1 MDTMKRVIA
10 SYINGHHE
18 EMLALWERLVSI
30 ESGSADKAGVD
41 AVAAAVQAEMEA
53 AGARAAVITMKQ
65 AGNMVM
71 AVLNDQAAEAPVIL
85 LGHMDTVFPS
95 GTLADR
101 PFTIRGDKAYGPGVL
116 DMKGGIVV
124 AIFAMKALQA
134 ASYRKRPVKLI
145 LAGDEE
151 VGHRNS
157 RAADRIVKETRGA
170 RAAFNCETGFL
181 DNALVVQRK
190 GSLVFQLDVEGVA
203 VHAGN
208 EPEKGRSAILE
219 IAHKVIDIQN
229 LTDWKRGTTYNV
241 GTICGGT
248 VVNAVPGHASVQID
262 VRYLEPSDREIIRG
276 RLQAVTAAQY
286 VTDTKSELTELAGFL
301 PMKRTEAAEQLFA
314 VVKRT
319 YTELGLAE
327 PYVQMVG
334 GGSDSAYTV
343 LAGVPTVCAMGV
355 TGGRN
360 HSPQEYAVVDSLF
373 ERAQV
378 LAAAI
383 LNLDA

>member
-124 AIFAMKALQA
+124 AID
-134 ASYRKRPVKLI
+134 RK
-145 LAGDEE
+145 
-151 VGHRNS
+151 S
-157 RAADRIVKETRGA
+157 
-170 RAAFNCETGFL
+170 
-181 DNALVVQRK
+181 VV
-190 GSLVFQLDVEGVA
+190 
-203 VHAGN
+203 
-208 EPEKGRSAILE
+208 
-219 IAHKVIDIQN
+219 
-229 LTDWKRGTTYNV
+229 
-241 GTICGGT
+241 
-248 VVNAVPGHASVQID
+248 
-262 VRYLEPSDREIIRG
+262 
-276 RLQAVTAAQY
+276 
-286 VTDTKSELTELAGFL
+286 
-301 PMKRTEAAEQLFA
+301 
-314 VVKRT
+314 
-319 YTELGLAE
+319 
-327 PYVQMVG
+327 
-334 GGSDSAYTV
+334 
-343 LAGVPTVCAMGV
+343 
-355 TGGRN
+355 
-360 HSPQEYAVVDSLF
+360 
-373 ERAQV
+373 
-378 LAAAI
+378 
-383 LNLDA
+383 